1 MTLTVRKFEKRD
13 IPDLISWF
21 PTERHALQWAGA
33 GLSWP
38 LTKRELSRLV
48 RQHSG
53 SPPTLEIWAVTD
65 SEEMVGHFQLV
76 LNTRLRTIAIG
87 KIALHPAHRGQGLS
101 REMMQ
106 LVLNQAFARDWVHRV
121 ELLVYAHNQP
131 AIASYKRAGFTLEG
145 TRRQTTPIGSEV
157 WDTHIMSIL
166 REEFDKRTER
176 E

>member
-1 MTLTVRKFEKRD
+1 MTLTVRKFQKRD

-21 PTERHALQWAGA
+21 PTERDALQWAGA

-38 LTKRELSRLV
+38 LTKRELSCLV
-48 RQHSG
+48 RQHRG
-53 SPPTLEIWAVTD
+53 SLPAREIWAVTD
-65 SEEMVGHFQLV
+65 GEDMIGHFQLV
-76 LNTRLRTIAIG
+76 LNPRLRTIAIG
-87 KIALHPAHRGQGLS
+87 RIALHPAHRGKGLS
-101 REMMQ
+101 LELMQ
-106 LVLNQAFARDWVHRV
+106 IILNQAFVRDWVHRV
-121 ELLVYAHNQP
+121 ELLVYAHNRP
-131 AIASYKRAGFTLEG
+131 AIASYRRAGFTLEG

>member
-1 MTLTVRKFEKRD
+1 MTLALRKFNKCD

-21 PTERHALQWAGA
+21 PTERDALQWAGA

-38 LTKRELSRLV
+38 LTKRELSRLI
-48 RQHSG
+48 RQHTG
-53 SPPTLEIWAVTD
+53 SLPAREIWAVMD
-65 SEEMVGHFQLV
+65 AKDVVGHFQLV
-76 LNTRLRTIAIG
+76 LNPRLRTIAIG
-87 KIALHPAHRGQGLS
+87 RIALHPAHRGKGLS
-101 REMMQ
+101 RELMR
-106 LVLNQAFARDWVHRV
+106 LVLNQAFVRDWVHRV
-121 ELLVYAHNQP
+121 ELLVYAQNLP
-131 AIASYKRAGFTLEG
+131 AIAAYRRAGFTLEG